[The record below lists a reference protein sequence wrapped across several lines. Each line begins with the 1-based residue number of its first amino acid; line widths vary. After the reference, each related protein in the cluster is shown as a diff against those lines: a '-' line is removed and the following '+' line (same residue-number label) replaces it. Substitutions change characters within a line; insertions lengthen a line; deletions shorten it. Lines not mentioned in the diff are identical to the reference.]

1 MQNKQNI
8 LNFLGLAERA
18 RKLSTGESA
27 LKAVQSKTA
36 KLVIVAEDA
45 GPNTKKKFHDKCAFY
60 EVDIM
65 EWGTSAELSQAI
77 GKINRMAIAIEDH
90 GFAKKLKEK
99 LGG

>member
-45 GPNTKKKFHDKCAFY
+45 GPNTKKKFHDKCAVY
-60 EVDIM
+60 EMDIM

-77 GKINRMAIAIEDH
+77 GKINRMAIAIEDQ